1 MKWMPQ
7 SPAPDDAIT
16 LGDSHEYG
24 LCVDVFDKTEIDELI
39 LREAATFLRV
49 PDWRIAEHWHGV
61 YSLHPT
67 RPNFSAE
74 PEKGVR
80 IVTAPGGSGM
90 TLSFGLAERTLDALG
105 L

>member
-7 SPAPDDAIT
+7 SPAPDGAIT

-49 PDWRIAEHWHGV
+49 PDWRIAEHWHGCIACIPRGPV
-61 YSLHPT
+61 FPQSQ
-67 RPNFSAE
+67 RREFAS
-74 PEKGVR
+74 
-80 IVTAPGGSGM
+80 
-90 TLSFGLAERTLDALG
+90 
-105 L
+105 